1 MEPVKQPVL
10 PPQAC
15 IVGSSDHHL
24 DDDNEINPYFG
35 KPSLPLIKAELLEG
49 TYDEEAESQ
58 KFKQAVE

>member
-49 TYDEEAESQ
+49 TYDEEAES
-58 KFKQAVE
+58 